1 MCSASVPS
9 RNAGNLAMGPVRQIG
24 RGPDPTVLLDVL
36 VCRRPYVTICSHQH
50 MMPEIVA
57 DRRIWKHL
65 GSISEAVSR
74 DYYVTEGA
82 QYEVRVR
89 CRENHIYT
97 PNQGGR
103 PSARTCSYAIYTQ
116 FHNTPS
122 DTTPGLKTIFLAW
135 MGKLTRPEAGTYWEQ
150 DSIIEVSHFSTCVQ
164 TCLFSSCRRESLQ

>member
-74 DYYVTEGA
+74 DY
-82 QYEVRVR
+82 
-89 CRENHIYT
+89 